1 MLVTSAFD
9 IRLPRSFLICLAITL
24 LSYQTVDL
32 FYNIIS
38 LSLAGE
44 ISGVGNNV
52 APVAVKSKKGLLEDF
67 GIIVERNLFQTTV
80 KAVQDSNSNLEPF
93 AFDNQTANFDLKG
106 TVVGDSSFGYI
117 FVEEHNGKKQKLY
130 RLGDMVGSARVI
142 KIDRNTAIL
151 RSGGREIK
159 LKVRA
164 SAADQSSPNSRPRN
178 FTLDRKIINK
188 NLVNLNDLMRQA
200 IVRLFVNRGVNEG
213 FVISKIHPGSL
224 YERMGLQNGDV
235 LIDINDKKIKGIAS
249 LLQAANIMQTGKNIV
264 LKIKRNGKEESIN
277 YTFE

>member
-1 MLVTSAFD
+1 MANPEFQNIFTVEGMWFKIIQIIRDRISRARSVGYLSAFD

-130 RLGDMVGSARVI
+130 RLGD
-142 KIDRNTAIL
+142 
-151 RSGGREIK
+151 
-159 LKVRA
+159 
-164 SAADQSSPNSRPRN
+164 
-178 FTLDRKIINK
+178 
-188 NLVNLNDLMRQA
+188 
-200 IVRLFVNRGVNEG
+200 VNR
-213 FVISKIHPGSL
+213 H
-224 YERMGLQNGDV
+224 
-235 LIDINDKKIKGIAS
+235 A
-249 LLQAANIMQTGKNIV
+249 IMTHQ
-264 LKIKRNGKEESIN
+264 
-277 YTFE
+277 